1 MKKILAI
8 AVVLM
13 VCLMGLCAVAEEDHL
28 VIHGDIVDGSY
39 VLSFDPVDGDAGTW
53 EAVEP
58 SQDNALVRLADAH
71 EEDGKYMVRFEPV
84 EGADGEVTVRVR
96 HMLGQ
101 VCDQY
106 HDFTLSVK
114 DGAVV
119 ECIGGAQGMS
129 TPEDDLNEVLSGE
142 WWEKDTQFTVMD
154 VDRAL
159 DGGWNMVIYSPVSHG
174 AYMVEA
180 KLFYDCEQDALVYH
194 DGTLYDM
201 PVGDE
206 SAAGPVEREKGI
218 AGSIRFAGTEEQ
230 PELVWTAGNDEDS
243 QQTVFT
249 RADAL
254 PEYEYTGEDPY
265 VKAVVDHMISSGMAD
280 MFASENGSVFIPEP
294 VILKVENVDDSH
306 ARVYG
311 NLWASVYVRRTS
323 VLRCIS
329 GGEMPA
335 VAELELKDGAW
346 KVTSM
351 ETAGDGEDYAADIRK
366 FCNGDSELEDAF
378 FTAADGGSDVVKQA
392 RLSTLRA
399 YVEQN
404 GLVITAY
411 QDPGWDPVEIG
422 E

>member
-1 MKKILAI
+1 M
-8 AVVLM
+8 
-13 VCLMGLCAVAEEDHL
+13 
-28 VIHGDIVDGSY
+28 
-39 VLSFDPVDGDAGTW
+39 
-53 EAVEP
+53 
-58 SQDNALVRLADAH
+58 
-71 EEDGKYMVRFEPV
+71 
-84 EGADGEVTVRVR
+84 
-96 HMLGQ
+96 
-101 VCDQY
+101 
-106 HDFTLSVK
+106 
-114 DGAVV
+114 
-119 ECIGGAQGMS
+119 
-129 TPEDDLNEVLSGE
+129 
-142 WWEKDTQFTVMD
+142 
-154 VDRAL
+154 
-159 DGGWNMVIYSPVSHG
+159 
-174 AYMVEA
+174 
-180 KLFYDCEQDALVYH
+180 
-194 DGTLYDM
+194 
-201 PVGDE
+201 
-206 SAAGPVEREKGI
+206 
-218 AGSIRFAGTEEQ
+218 
-230 PELVWTAGNDEDS
+230 
-243 QQTVFT
+243 
-249 RADAL
+249 
-254 PEYEYTGEDPY
+254 
-265 VKAVVDHMISSGMAD
+265 KAVVDHMISSGMAD

-294 VILKVENVDDSH
+294 VILKVENVDDNH

-366 FCNGDSELEDAF
+366 FCNGDSKLEDAF